1 MLEIIGKYCKIYKA
15 KVDCYC
21 MFGLRKSHR
30 NASVQIFSR
39 IFVYIHACYRELMDI
54 VSSGKFCKS
63 LEGFE
68 KDKKLGMAARF
79 SVICRNISGDDV
91 RQYGMWIAG
100 AEKITEM
107 AFPELKKLG
116 DVMGRMFMSRAFS
129 LMPLSDL
136 SLPYL
141 DFTEADVTHVPETS
155 FHVYGKID
163 GGSCIC
169 ARF

>member
-68 KDKKLGMAARF
+68 IQD
-79 SVICRNISGDDV
+79 
-91 RQYGMWIAG
+91 
-100 AEKITEM
+100 
-107 AFPELKKLG
+107 
-116 DVMGRMFMSRAFS
+116 
-129 LMPLSDL
+129 
-136 SLPYL
+136 
-141 DFTEADVTHVPETS
+141 DFTLKIIQYMADFRLDVLNICT
-155 FHVYGKID
+155 ID
-163 GGSCIC
+163 KP
-169 ARF
+169 